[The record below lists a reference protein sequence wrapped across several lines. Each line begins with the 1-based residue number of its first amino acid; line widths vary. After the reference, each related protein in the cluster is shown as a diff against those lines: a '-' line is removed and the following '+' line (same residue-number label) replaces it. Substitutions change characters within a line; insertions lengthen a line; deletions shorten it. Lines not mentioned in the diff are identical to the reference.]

1 MSLDV
6 YLRVH
11 GMQQQRAGSG
21 IFIREGGQ
29 TKAIT
34 RSEYES
40 RFPGG
45 EPIVLEQ
52 TTETDEVFHANIT
65 HNLVTMASKA
75 GLYECLW
82 RPDEI
87 GIVYAKDLVPPLR
100 AGLQQLLEDPEN
112 FEEYNPPNGW
122 GNYDILLA
130 FCARYLAACVKY
142 PEAMIKV
149 SR

>member
-6 YLRVH
+6 YLRLH
-11 GMQQQRAGSG
+11 GTQQPRAGSG
-21 IFIREGGQ
+21 IFIREDGQ
-29 TKAIT
+29 TKEIT
-34 RSEYES
+34 SSEYDR

-65 HNLVTMASKA
+65 HNLASMALMA
-75 GLYECLW
+75 ELYDCLW
-82 RPDEI
+82 RPDEM
-87 GIVYAKDLVPPLR
+87 GIASAKDLVPSLR
-100 AGLQQLLEDPEN
+100 AGLQQLLEDPES
-112 FEEYNPPNGW
+112 FQEYNPPNGW
-122 GNYDILLA
+122 GNYDILLG

-142 PEAMIKV
+142 PEAMVEV